1 MYLKIFP
8 SNSLPYTEQKMKFSI
23 KDYFTKCDQI
33 CSFLRIWSQLLKKSF
48 IENFIFCAVLVVY
61 VALNVADIARN
72 NPYCKIWIISP
83 LFSLVLGWFCM
94 L

>member
-8 SNSLPYTEQKMKFSI
+8 SNSLPYTAQKMKFSI

-33 CSFLRIWSQLLKKSF
+33 CSFLRIWSQLLKKSL

-72 NPYCKIWIISP
+72 NPYCKIWIIFP